1 MNRQE
6 HLLTCLAE
14 ECAEVA
20 QRVSKALRFGLLEI
34 QPGQPLTNQERIN
47 EEIYDLLSVIDI
59 LEGHGILLDLDYDAD
74 RFTRKQAKIEKFMA
88 YAAEQGALS

>member
-59 LEGHGILLDLDYDAD
+59 LEGYGILLDVDHDAD
-74 RFTRKQAKIEKFMA
+74 RVARKQAKIEKFMT
-88 YAAEQGALS
+88 YAAERGALS